1 MASRLGSSVL
11 CASVTHLTGATVLPW
26 VKYNATKKMAGIV
39 LVGQSLP
46 SGPTFTAY
54 FDVQASKASTYV

>member
-1 MASRLGSSVL
+1 
-11 CASVTHLTGATVLPW
+11 LTGATVLPW